1 MKSAE
6 EEMTDQCQQSVA
18 EGQALIPDI
27 DQVRTLISTKTAI
40 QQAAFDYA
48 KAGLSIL
55 PVRKSKAPLVETWK
69 SRQSTRIGPEL
80 AASEFSGNGRLLAVI
95 AGAVSGNLEF
105 IDFDAKGECFKPWLE
120 SIKNQDPQLVK
131 KLVIERS
138 PSGGYHVAYRCR
150 DSVSGNTKL
159 AAKRIEVPIP
169 GEHEYKGKRFKARK
183 EGDKFFIVPDLIETR
198 GEGGYCV
205 TSPSSGYKLL
215 QGDYRNPP
223 EISCEE
229 RKILIDTARSFN
241 EWIPQ
246 DALVDGSSRL
256 QRDSKSKLPGDDFNQ
271 HADPWPILEKHGWKK
286 TGQTATVNGEP
297 AEYLMR
303 PGKDRGNSATLIG
316 GRVFYNFSTNAYP
329 FEPDKAYFPF
339 AIYAILE
346 HNGDYQQAARELSK
360 QGYGDKHKDPIAL
373 EKKKPEKPIVLG
385 IADFLAYK
393 FPPRRNL
400 LAPWL
405 PVQGLAMVYAFRGIG
420 KTFLALHIGYAVA
433 SGGRFLNWQAPDP
446 TGVLYLDGE
455 MPGPVMQERLA
466 KIVDSN
472 EMEPTAPF
480 QILTPDLQPNGM
492 LKIDAKEGQMAIESV
507 LSPEIGLIIV
517 DNISTLTSAK
527 ENEADSWTPVQEWAL
542 QQRAKGRTVLF
553 IHHAG
558 KSGAQRGTSRRE
570 DVLDTVIALRRP
582 TGYMADQGAV
592 FEVHFEKS
600 RGIYGENVKP
610 FEATLTVDDQAR
622 MAWAIRSVENS
633 TYDRVVMLTNEGF
646 SQKEVASEL
655 SVNKSTVSR
664 HVKRAKAAGLI
675 CSPKGEN

>member
-6 EEMTDQCQQSVA
+6 ATERQEIVP
-18 EGQALIPDI
+18 GI
-27 DQVRTLISTKTAI
+27 DQARPFISKKTTI
-40 QQAAFDYA
+40 QQAAFDYTD
-48 KAGLSIL
+48 AGLSIL
-55 PVRKSKAPLVETWK
+55 PVTKSKVPLIGSWK
-69 SRQSTRIGPEL
+69 SRQSTRIEPGF
-80 AASEFSGNGRLLAVI
+80 AAREFSGNGKLLAVI

-120 SIKNQDPQLVK
+120 SIKNQDSQLAE

-150 DSVSGNTKL
+150 DPVSGNTKL
-159 AAKRIEVPIP
+159 AAKRLEVPFP
-169 GEHEYKGKRFKARK
+169 GEHEYKGKCFKARK
-183 EGDKFFIVPDLIETR
+183 VGDKFFIVPDLIETR

-205 TSPSSGYKLL
+205 TAPSAGYKLL

-229 RKILIDTARSFN
+229 RNILIDTARSFN

-246 DALVDGSSRL
+246 DALVDGFSRL
-256 QRDSKSKLPGDDFNQ
+256 QRDSKSTLPGYDFNE

-286 TGQTATVNGEP
+286 TKRTGTVNGEP
-297 AEYLMR
+297 AEYLIR
-303 PGKDRGNSATLIG
+303 PGKDRGNSATFIG
-316 GRVFYNFSTNAYP
+316 GRTLYNFSANGYP
-329 FEPDKAYFPF
+329 FEPGKAYSPF
-339 AIYAILE
+339 AIYTLLE
-346 HNGDYQQAARELSK
+346 HAGDYQRAAKELAQ
-360 QGYGDKHKDPIAL
+360 QGYGDKKQNLDGL
-373 EKKKPEKPIVLG
+373 EENQTEKLIVLS

-393 FPPRRNL
+393 FPPRKNL

-420 KTFLALHIGYAVA
+420 KTFLSLHIGYAVA
-433 SGGRFLNWQAPDP
+433 SGGRFLNWHAPDP

-466 KIVDSN
+466 KIIASN
-472 EMEPTAPF
+472 EIEPVAPF
-480 QILTPDLQPNGM
+480 LILTPDLQSNGM
-492 LKIDAKEGQMAIESV
+492 PKIDSAEGQKAIEGI

-527 ENEADSWTPVQEWAL
+527 ENEADSWMPIQAWAL

-582 TGYMADQGAV
+582 TGYMAEQGAV

-600 RGIYGENVKP
+600 RGIYGEDVKP
-610 FEATLTVDDQAR
+610 FEATLTVDDHAR
-622 MAWAIRSVENS
+622 MVWAIRSVENS
-633 TYDRVVMLTNEGF
+633 TYDRVVMLINDGL
-646 SQKEVASEL
+646 SQKAVATEL
-655 SVNKSTVSR
+655 GVNKSTVSR
-664 HVKRAKAAGLI
+664 HIKRAKEAGLI
-675 CSPKGEN
+675 CSPKEEK